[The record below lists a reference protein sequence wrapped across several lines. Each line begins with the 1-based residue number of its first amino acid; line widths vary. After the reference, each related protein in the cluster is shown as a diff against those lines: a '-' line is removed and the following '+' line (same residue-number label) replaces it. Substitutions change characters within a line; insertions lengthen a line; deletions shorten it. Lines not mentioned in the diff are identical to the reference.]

1 MKQILILGAG
11 KIGTLIASLLQKS
24 DRYQVTLIDKSF
36 ASAERKRLLT
46 THPEMNTAEID
57 VSNQSSLINFI
68 KQHEFTAMVSCLP
81 FFINLPVAEA
91 AKQCGLHYF
100 DLTEDN
106 KVTAGIKKLAKDANI
121 AFVPQCGI
129 APGFVG
135 IVANSLVKDFD
146 KLDSVKLRV
155 GALPQHVNNA
165 LHYALTWS
173 TEGLIN
179 EYLNP
184 CPVIRYGKNMV
195 MQPLQG
201 LEEVQLDGI
210 RYEAFHTSGGLGSL
224 VEICE
229 GKTEFLN
236 YKTLRYPGHCRV
248 MNLLIRDLKLYDDR
262 DTLQRILENA
272 IPRTYQDVV
281 IVYVSVSGY
290 KYNTFL
296 EESFVKKI
304 YPQMINGLHWSA
316 IQVVTA
322 SGLCVVLDLLLQ
334 HEDQYRGFVKQ
345 ECFTLKDVLANQFGT
360 YFK

>member
-1 MKQILILGAG
+1 MKAILLLGAG
-11 KIGTLIASLLQKS
+11 KIGTLIGSLLQRS
-24 DRYQVTLIDKSF
+24 GHYQVHLLDKSF
-36 ASAERKRLLT
+36 ASGERKRLLK
-46 THPEMNTAEID
+46 THPEIKSAEID
-57 VSNQSSLINFI
+57 VSDQDALVNYIQRHKFSALVSSL
-68 KQHEFTAMVSCLP
+68 P
-81 FFINLPVAEA
+81 FYLNLPVAEVA
-91 AKQCGLHYF
+91 RRCKLHYF
-100 DLTEDN
+100 DLTEDT
-106 KVTAGIKKLAKDANI
+106 KVTAGIKELAKDATT
-121 AFVPQCGI
+121 AFVPQCGV

-135 IVANSLVKDFD
+135 IVANSLIQDFD

-184 CPVIRYGKNMV
+184 CRVIRYGKNTI

-201 LEEVQLDGI
+201 LEEVQLDGV

-224 VEICE
+224 VEICD

-248 MNLLIRDLKLYDDR
+248 MNLLIRDLKLYAER
-262 DTLQRILENA
+262 DTLKRILENA

-281 IVYVSVSGY
+281 IVYVTVAGY
-290 KYNTFL
+290 KHDSFV

-304 YPQMINGLHWSA
+304 YPQTINELHWSA
-316 IQVVTA
+316 IQIVTA

-334 HEDQYRGFVKQ
+334 NEDQYHGFIKQ
-345 ECFTLKDVLANQFGT
+345 ESFTLKDVLANPFGK